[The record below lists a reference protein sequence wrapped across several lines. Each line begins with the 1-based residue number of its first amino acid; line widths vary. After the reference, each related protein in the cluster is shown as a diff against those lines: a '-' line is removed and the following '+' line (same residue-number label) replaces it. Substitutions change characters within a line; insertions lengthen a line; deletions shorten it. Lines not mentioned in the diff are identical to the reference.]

1 MFEFFNKLLDS
12 DYPAE
17 PQPPV
22 PSTDSDT
29 DYATEV
35 LNTCF
40 IHATQL
46 LSAQLPTVEDCKFDY
61 LPEFKKL
68 LIHYYLIGVMWR
80 FGEQFDQDRLVGAR
94 DRAFVTLA
102 KYLVDVEGMSL
113 KNAMSR
119 TAWLNSI
126 SVQADGQPS
135 LGITVGYEAGEK
147 EGALLTLFKYY
158 RNDSRVSGAAFRLV
172 DRAKPVSGIL
182 SIASIIISLLLGIDW
197 LKALGIGGVIGISA
211 LAALYALYLK
221 FFEHTSFIQT
231 PLPLISIMAFI
242 TGIMSILMGLLAE
255 LVMRTYYES
264 QDKPVYLVKTT
275 LNLAG
280 AHPCAD

>member
-1 MFEFFNKLLDS
+1 MFEFFNKLLAS

-17 PQPPV
+17 PPPAQ
-22 PSTDSDT
+22 STDSET
-29 DYATEV
+29 EYANEV
-35 LNTCF
+35 LNSCF
-40 IHATQL
+40 IYATQL
-46 LSAQLPTVEDCKFDY
+46 LSAQLPAVEDCKFDY
-61 LPEFKKL
+61 LPEFKKI
-68 LIHYYLIGVMWR
+68 LIHSYLIGVMWR

-102 KYLVDVEGMSL
+102 KSLVDVEGMSL

-135 LGITVGYEAGEK
+135 LAISVGYEAGEK

-158 RNDSRVSGAAFRLV
+158 RNDPRVAGAAFRLV

-197 LKALGIGGVIGISA
+197 VKALGIGVVIGFST
-211 LAALYALYLK
+211 LAIAIAIHRQMIK
-221 FFEHTSFIQT
+221 KSH
-231 PLPLISIMAFI
+231 
-242 TGIMSILMGLLAE
+242 
-255 LVMRTYYES
+255 
-264 QDKPVYLVKTT
+264 
-275 LNLAG
+275 
-280 AHPCAD
+280 